1 MTFLKR
7 LEMTLL
13 IGPEKCQ
20 MKNGNENEA
29 LTSYHMKV
37 ESVDFSR
44 SIIQVRNERG
54 CVARNHFE
62 VKR

>member
-1 MTFLKR
+1 MTV
-7 LEMTLL
+7 L